1 MAARY
6 RLDPGQ
12 SRFIV
17 QGYATG
23 MLSALAHDPTIT
35 VRDFTGELQ
44 ITPDTFEPASFQMA
58 VKADAL
64 DVTGNVKPQDRQEIE
79 TRMRQEVLE
88 VARYPEVRYKSTA
101 VKAAK
106 ITENWY
112 RLQITGDLSLH
123 GVTKALPVDAQC
135 RIAEDELRLSGE
147 FALLQSAFRIK
158 RVTAVGGMITLKDE
172 LKLSFELVGRLEG
185 S

>member
-1 MAARY
+1 MTVRY

-12 SRFIV
+12 SRFTV

-23 MLSALAHDPTIT
+23 MLSALAHDPTII
-35 VRDFTGELQ
+35 VRDFTGEMQL
-44 ITPDTFEPASFQMA
+44 TPDTFESVAFQMT
-58 VKADAL
+58 VKADSL
-64 DVTGNVKPQDRQEIE
+64 EVTGNVKPQDRQEIE
-79 TRMRQEVLE
+79 SRMRQEVLE
-88 VARYPEVRYKSTA
+88 VARFPEIRYKSTA

-106 ITENWY
+106 IAENWY

-135 RIAEDELRLSGE
+135 RLVENEIRLSGE
-147 FALLQSAFRIK
+147 LTLLQPVFRIK
-158 RVTAVGGMITLKDE
+158 RVTAVGGLITLKDE
-172 LKLSFELVGRLEG
+172 LKVSFEIVGQKEG